1 MYAPDVDPNLVDL
14 SKPTTAF
21 DSCGFKLYAS
31 GGLTYVE
38 KDFASLE
45 TTNAEAFFNSAG
57 FKSRVMNE
65 LGNNFDVKVIT
76 DQQAKNLGV
85 QCLTASF
92 SGAEF
97 LTTSIAA
104 IAVALLMQ

>member
-1 MYAPDVDPNLVDL
+1 
-14 SKPTTAF
+14 
-21 DSCGFKLYAS
+21 
-31 GGLTYVE
+31 
-38 KDFASLE
+38 
-45 TTNAEAFFNSAG
+45 
-57 FKSRVMNE
+57 MNE
-65 LGNNFDVKVIT
+65 LGNNFDVKIIT

-97 LTTSIAA
+97 LTTSIAT